1 MLTNKFK
8 GQTVLILIKI
18 SLVSKQIF
26 KSLTWKDCIFSPMYI
41 YIPLWN
47 SNLNVYRKDNNW
59 LYLLFKTNFVP
70 SPHTKFRLNK
80 KMTNYNHFT
89 SIDISKWLVLYYLSL
104 WKTTLSWYEYYI
116 LICIFNLWKKYLIQ

>member
-1 MLTNKFK
+1 M
-8 GQTVLILIKI
+8 KI
-18 SLVSKQIF
+18 NFVIDVKRLYFLADVH
-26 KSLTWKDCIFSPMYI
+26 I

-89 SIDISKWLVLYYLSL
+89 SIDISK
-104 WKTTLSWYEYYI
+104 
-116 LICIFNLWKKYLIQ
+116 